1 MTEAKNVK
9 VKVSGTVKSNFKDA
23 DSGKRSVN
31 LYITP
36 QTAEFLEEQIVQCG
50 MEWHGD
56 RFPVKEETET
66 GRIYLASRSSFDIPV
81 KHLAQGWELED
92 IGKGSK
98 VTLYCNIKE
107 GEYRHK
113 KYVSAYILGIDV
125 VELVEKEMYDVF
137 SEDGFTESEAGG
149 DVFPDLDQ
157 TADKTATE

>member
-9 VKVSGTVKSNFKDA
+9 VKVSGIVKSNFKDA
-23 DSGKRSVN
+23 DSGKRTVN

-36 QTAEFLEEQIVQCG
+36 STAEFLEENIIQQG

-56 RFPVKEETET
+56 RFPIKEEPDT
-66 GRIYLASRSSFDIPV
+66 GWIYLASRSSFEIPV

-149 DVFPDLDQ
+149 NVFPDLDP